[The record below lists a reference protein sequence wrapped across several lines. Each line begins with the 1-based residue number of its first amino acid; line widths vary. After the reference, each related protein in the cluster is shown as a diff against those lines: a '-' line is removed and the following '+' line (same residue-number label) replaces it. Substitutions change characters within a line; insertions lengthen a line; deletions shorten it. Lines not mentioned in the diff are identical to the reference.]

1 MNETIPTVEA
11 VERAARQAAV
21 AMRSGWPVKNPFP
34 ERSIAAGVWEK
45 AFAAELKLP
54 KGVAR

>member
-11 VERAARQAAV
+11 VERAARQAAI

-54 KGVAR
+54 KEAAR

>member
-54 KGVAR
+54 KEAAR